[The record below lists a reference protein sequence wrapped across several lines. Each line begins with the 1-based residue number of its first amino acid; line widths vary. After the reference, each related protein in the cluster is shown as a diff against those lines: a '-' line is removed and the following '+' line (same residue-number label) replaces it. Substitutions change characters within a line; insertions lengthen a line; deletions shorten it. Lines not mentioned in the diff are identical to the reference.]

1 MAVLTSEQDVEP
13 FLNRETVASDL
24 LNLHKDELLL
34 ISDYLELNFTKASK
48 KADILAAVLVSIGK
62 KEKESMKGRKKR
74 KKESMKGRKKRK
86 KVIGNKEKEI
96 GSMS

>member
-24 LNLHKDELLL
+24 LNLRKDELLL

-48 KADILAAVLVSIGK
+48 KADILAAVLDSIGVQA
-62 KEKESMKGRKKR
+62 ESQAEEVTRRG
-74 KKESMKGRKKRK
+74 
-86 KVIGNKEKEI
+86 
-96 GSMS
+96 